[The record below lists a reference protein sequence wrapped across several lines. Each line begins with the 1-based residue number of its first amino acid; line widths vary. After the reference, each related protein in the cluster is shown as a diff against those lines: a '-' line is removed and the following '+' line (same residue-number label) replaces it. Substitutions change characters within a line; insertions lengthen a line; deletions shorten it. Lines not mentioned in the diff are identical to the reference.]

1 MLHSLSE
8 LLIRDLT
15 KIQAELG
22 LYEDE
27 KLIWKT
33 TDSILNSAGNLA
45 LHIAGNLQHFIG
57 SVLGDNGYV
66 RQRELE
72 FSSKDIPV
80 TDVIEELDR
89 TKMAVSS
96 TLDKLNEQ
104 DLSKSFPVNV
114 FGHEM
119 TTELFLLHL
128 LSHTSYHLGQIN
140 YHRRLLNQ

>member
-72 FSSKDIPV
+72 FSLKDIPV
-80 TDVIEELDR
+80 REVIEELDR

>member
-80 TDVIEELDR
+80 REVIEELDR

>member
-80 TDVIEELDR
+80 REVIEELDR

-104 DLSKSFPVNV
+104 DLSKSFPINV

>member
-80 TDVIEELDR
+80 TDVIEELDW

-104 DLSKSFPVNV
+104 DLSKSFPINV